1 MSQFTFYAK
10 KPSENYHK
18 ADIWLMASMLLL
30 WGLGMF
36 TLFVCSQNF
45 ALRAFDD
52 SLYFVKRQFIN
63 SLVGFVLFFGFMLT
77 DIKVVRKFVSIIVL
91 ISLVLCLMTFIK
103 PLSIEKNGARRWL
116 KMPGNFSFQPSELV
130 KFAMVLFL
138 ANYFDKQEKIIDPD
152 EKTVFPCVIG
162 LLCFVGIV
170 LAQKDFS
177 SGIFLL
183 GIGILMFFVTGM
195 KLVWIWP
202 FLLIAV
208 PATIL
213 MIVLEPFRIQRLVGW
228 LRPDQFA
235 SGVNYQSMAAK
246 RAINAGGMWGSG
258 IGTGLTRIN
267 SVPEIQ
273 SDYIFAG
280 WTEAMGFVGVIIYF
294 ILLGFFAW
302 RGFKTSLKCPDRFS
316 AYASFGCVSVIFLQS
331 LLNTMVVSGILPSTG
346 INLPF
351 FSLGGSS
358 IIVTLAMC
366 GFILNSSRYEESSE
380 KSLESDEINL
390 ETLSYL

>member
-213 MIVLEPFRIQRLVGW
+213 MIVLKLCHCCK
-228 LRPDQFA
+228 A
-235 SGVNYQSMAAK
+235 
-246 RAINAGGMWGSG
+246 
-258 IGTGLTRIN
+258 
-267 SVPEIQ
+267 
-273 SDYIFAG
+273 
-280 WTEAMGFVGVIIYF
+280 
-294 ILLGFFAW
+294 
-302 RGFKTSLKCPDRFS
+302 
-316 AYASFGCVSVIFLQS
+316 
-331 LLNTMVVSGILPSTG
+331 
-346 INLPF
+346 
-351 FSLGGSS
+351 
-358 IIVTLAMC
+358 
-366 GFILNSSRYEESSE
+366 
-380 KSLESDEINL
+380 
-390 ETLSYL
+390 